1 MTGPAHKHVPVR
13 MCVVCRE
20 HGGKR
25 ALTRVVRTAEG
36 VVVDPTGKMNG
47 RGAYLCDKASCW
59 QRALTGEV
67 LARALRTPLTDQDR
81 TRLADA
87 MRQSNPAPA
96 PAAPHEPRQ

>member
-1 MTGPAHKHVPVR
+1 MNGPAHKHVPVR

-20 HGGKR
+20 HSGKR
-25 ALTRVVRTAEG
+25 TLARVVRTAEG

-59 QRALTGEV
+59 QRALTSDV
-67 LARALRTPLTDQDR
+67 LARALRTTLTEHDR
-81 TRLADA
+81 AVLSEAARTIT
-87 MRQSNPAPA
+87 PALA

>member
-1 MTGPAHKHVPVR
+1 MTTPARKHVPVR

-59 QRALTGEV
+59 QRALTSDV
-67 LARALRTPLTDQDR
+67 LARALRATLTSQDR
-81 TRLADA
+81 ARLTEAA
-87 MRQSNPAPA
+87 RQAQPALA
-96 PAAPHEPRQ
+96 LAAPPEPRQ